1 MATKRSRRSR
11 LRGERTCGYG
21 FKKKHRGKGS
31 KGGKGMA
38 GTGKR
43 AGQKHT
49 WVLKNFPEGYFG
61 KKGFKT
67 EKNTG
72 LRFMAINLDDIQE
85 NFDELIKRGLGKK
98 NGSEIELNLKG
109 FKILS
114 RGKLNEKFKI
124 HASAF
129 SEKAKEKIEES
140 KGTFELIK

>member
-1 MATKRSRRSR
+1 MASLRSRRSR

-67 EKNTG
+67 EKNTKKI
-72 LRFMAINLDDIQE
+72 LMELNLDEIQE
-85 NFDELIKRGLGKK
+85 NFDKLIKRGLGKK

-109 FKILS
+109 YKILS
-114 RGKLNEKFKI
+114 RGNLKEKFKI
-124 HASAF
+124 HATAF
-129 SEKAKEKIEES
+129 SEKAKEKIEKS
-140 KGTFELIK
+140 KGTFELIE